1 MKDKISPFVFEFLND
16 LSHNNN
22 REWFMDNKKR
32 WQSVKEDFLE
42 FVEDLMPELYNMDK
56 TIGIQSAE
64 KCMYR
69 IYRDMRFSNDKT
81 PYKTHVAVYIATG
94 GIKRHGRP
102 GYYFHIENGGS
113 MAGGGIFMPEPNTL
127 TAIRKEIFYNIDTFR
142 NIIEADDFKKYF
154 NELWQLDMLK
164 QPPKGFPKDFEGIDL
179 LKYRHYVSSCEFSDI
194 TATTD
199 GFKKYVMEI
208 FRATYPLNKF
218 IIDSMN

>member
-199 GFKKYVMEI
+199 GFKKYVMDI
-208 FRATYPLNKF
+208 FRTTYPLNKF

>member
-42 FVEDLMPELYNMDK
+42 FVEDLMPELYDMDK

-81 PYKTHVAVYIATG
+81 PYKTHIAVYIATG

-127 TAIRKEIFYNIDTFR
+127 TAIRKEILYNIDAFR
-142 NIIEADDFKKYF
+142 EIIEADDFKKYF

-199 GFKKYVMEI
+199 GFKKYVMDI
-208 FRATYPLNKF
+208 FRTTYPLNKF

>member
-1 MKDKISPFVFEFLND
+1 
-16 LSHNNN
+16 
-22 REWFMDNKKR
+22 
-32 WQSVKEDFLE
+32 
-42 FVEDLMPELYNMDK
+42 
-56 TIGIQSAE
+56 
-64 KCMYR
+64 
-69 IYRDMRFSNDKT
+69 MRFSNDKT

-199 GFKKYVMEI
+199 GFKKYVMDI

>member
-1 MKDKISPFVFEFLND
+1 MKDKISPLVFEFLND

-32 WQSVKEDFLE
+32 WQNVKEDFLE
-42 FVEDLMPELYNMDK
+42 FVEDLMPELYDMDK

-94 GIKRHGRP
+94 GIKRHGKP
-102 GYYFHIENGGS
+102 GYYFHIENENS
-113 MAGGGIFMPEPNTL
+113 MAGGGIFMPESNTL
-127 TAIRKEIFYNIDTFR
+127 AAIRKEIYYNIDTFR
-142 NIIEADDFKKYF
+142 TIIEAPDFKKYF
-154 NELWQLDMLK
+154 KQLWQLDMLK
-164 QPPKGFPKDFEGIDL
+164 QAPKGFPKDFEGIDL
-179 LKYRHYVSSCEFSDI
+179 LKYRHYVSSCEFSNI
-194 TATTD
+194 TATSD
-199 GFKKYVMEI
+199 GFKNYVMEI
-208 FRATYPLNKF
+208 FQATYPLNKF

>member
-69 IYRDMRFSNDKT
+69 IYR
-81 PYKTHVAVYIATG
+81 H
-94 GIKRHGRP
+94 
-102 GYYFHIENGGS
+102 
-113 MAGGGIFMPEPNTL
+113 
-127 TAIRKEIFYNIDTFR
+127 
-142 NIIEADDFKKYF
+142 
-154 NELWQLDMLK
+154 
-164 QPPKGFPKDFEGIDL
+164 
-179 LKYRHYVSSCEFSDI
+179 
-194 TATTD
+194 
-199 GFKKYVMEI
+199 
-208 FRATYPLNKF
+208 
-218 IIDSMN
+218 